1 MEISIIIPVYN
12 RAQLLERT
20 LRSVMKQS
28 YRPLHVIL
36 IDNGSTDN
44 SMELLQRFKQEQE
57 TDGFRVSVG
66 FEGIPGAVFA
76 RNRGLDYVDTEWVM
90 FFDSDDE
97 MRPELVARYADA
109 IHHFSETD
117 VFYTDVEIRTAS
129 GRSEIK
135 RSPVSSSL
143 IYSSIYHSFLSTQ
156 RYIVRRSVLE
166 NAGCWNASL
175 TGWDDWELGLRLLLE
190 TDRLKKVKSQEPLVL
205 IHAHGDS
212 ITGNSFS
219 EKEGVWEQAVDAA
232 ELAVRKAG
240 RQDTNRL
247 LCSLEYKRI
256 MLAGAY
262 TCEGNDAGRKLY
274 RQVMERARGNWL
286 LSAMCRMGYWLLCRH
301 VRGTARIAE
310 QLFRFVKN

>member
-20 LRSVMKQS
+20 LRSVVKQS

-57 TDGFRVSVG
+57 TDGFRVTVG
-66 FEGIPGAVFA
+66 CEEFPGATSA

-97 MRPELVARYADA
+97 MRPDLVARYADA
-109 IHHFSETD
+109 ICCSPETD
-117 VFYTDVEIRTAS
+117 IFYTDVEIQWTS
-129 GRSEIK
+129 GTSEVK
-135 RSPVSSSL
+135 KAPSPVGF
-143 IYSSIYHSFLSTQ
+143 IYSSIFHSFLSTQ
-156 RYIVRRSVLE
+156 RYIVRRSILE
-166 NAGCWNASL
+166 NAGCWNPSL

-190 TDRLKKVKSQEPLVL
+190 TDRLMKVKSQEPLVL

-232 ELAVRKAG
+232 EQAVRKAG

-247 LCSLEYKRI
+247 RCS
-256 MLAGAY
+256 
-262 TCEGNDAGRKLY
+262 
-274 RQVMERARGNWL
+274 V
-286 LSAMCRMGYWLLCRH
+286 
-301 VRGTARIAE
+301 
-310 QLFRFVKN
+310 

>member
-12 RAQLLERT
+12 RAQLLKRT
-20 LRSVMKQS
+20 LRSVVKQS

-57 TDGFRVSVG
+57 TDGFRITVG
-66 FEGIPGAVFA
+66 FEGVSGAVSA
-76 RNRGLDYVDTEWVM
+76 RNRGLDYADTEWVM

-97 MRPELVARYADA
+97 MRPELVERYADA
-109 IHHFSETD
+109 ICRFPETD
-117 VFYTDVEIRTAS
+117 IFYTDVEIRYS
-129 GRSEIK
+129 DSVVIK
-135 RSPVSSSL
+135 RSPSSNGL
-143 IYSSIYHSFLSTQ
+143 IYSSIFHSYLSTI
-156 RYIVRRSVLE
+156 RYIVRRSILKK
-166 NAGCWNASL
+166 AGNWNPSL
-175 TGWDDWELGLRLLLE
+175 TGWDDWELGVRLLLE

-232 ELAVRKAG
+232 EQAVRKSR

-310 QLFRFVKN
+310 RLFRFVKN

>member
-12 RAQLLERT
+12 RAQLLKRT
-20 LRSVMKQS
+20 LRSVVKQS

-44 SMELLQRFKQEQE
+44 SMELLQQFKQEQE
-57 TDGFRVSVG
+57 TDGFRITVG
-66 FEGIPGAVFA
+66 LEGVPGAVSA
-76 RNRGLDYVDTEWVM
+76 RNRGLDYADTEWVM

-97 MRPELVARYADA
+97 MRPELVERYADA
-109 IHHFSETD
+109 ICRFPETD
-117 VFYTDVEIRTAS
+117 IFYTDVEIRYS
-129 GRSEIK
+129 DSVVIK
-135 RSPVSSSL
+135 RSPSSNGL
-143 IYSSIYHSFLSTQ
+143 IYSSIFHSYLSTI
-156 RYIVRRSVLE
+156 RYIVRRSILKK
-166 NAGCWNASL
+166 AGNWNPSL

-190 TDRLKKVKSQEPLVL
+190 TDRLKKVKSQVPLVL

-232 ELAVRKAG
+232 EQAVRKAG

-310 QLFRFVKN
+310 RLFRFVKN